1 VGSECFAAKGL
12 VPLRCILRGTSE
24 VVVIQ
29 SVCAHQ
35 RMQFNCASLSSELL
49 LQHRMGG
56 EGMKPLMNSRAPLRL
71 GSISACTHTEASY
84 RLIRMNDPDLERRA
98 TLLQPTLW
106 RLRLN

>member
-1 VGSECFAAKGL
+1 MGSECFAAKGL

-35 RMQFNCASLSSELL
+35 RMQSNCASLSSELL
-49 LQHRMGG
+49 LQHRMSG
-56 EGMKPLMNSRAPLRL
+56 EGVKPLINSRAPLRL

-84 RLIRMNDPDLERRA
+84 RLIRICVFFEFKMAEVKF
-98 TLLQPTLW
+98 
-106 RLRLN
+106 